1 MKPAKRQIFRAITL
15 TATLAL
21 AELLAALWLRL
32 IRTDG
37 HPQALQIRQQQIA
50 NGSAASDAASET
62 IHPWLGWVHNPQ
74 LASPEPIDGRLAG
87 TNALGFRDNQHPVTH
102 KSPDQLVVAIT
113 GGSVAWRFSWE
124 AESTLAQLL
133 SQHPKLAGRTLRIVR
148 LALPGYKQ
156 PQQLFALNYILALG
170 GEFDAVVNIDGF
182 NDSVLSILENA
193 QQGTAIDFPRSWH
206 ARSILITD
214 PRYSSEA
221 AQLLNLRGNR
231 QARAQSI
238 LQSPLRHSSLRQLL
252 WLVQDDLDHHKLLEL
267 AQTITR
273 SRTDSFVHHG
283 PPPPSDP
290 DIANQN
296 AIDLWARCSIQMFDL
311 CHARRIAYIHCLQP
325 SQYLPNSKPFSQF
338 EQDLCLTPDQPH
350 AVLAQTLFPLLQKRG
365 QQLGSHGVPFA
376 DLTDIFKNHPETL
389 YSDPWCHV
397 NADGNK
403 LLAQAIAPLLVQAL
417 ENQP

>member
-1 MKPAKRQIFRAITL
+1 MKPSKRWLFRAITL
-15 TATLAL
+15 TASLAL
-21 AELLAALWLRL
+21 AELLATLWLRL
-32 IRTDG
+32 ILSEG
-37 HPQALQIRQQQIA
+37 NPQALQIRQQQIA

-74 LASPEPIDGRLAG
+74 LAAPESIDGRSAG
-87 TNALGFRDNQHPVTH
+87 TNALGFRDNQHPVTR

-133 SQHPKLAGRTLRIVR
+133 SQNPALAGRKLRIVR

-156 PQQLFALNYILALG
+156 PQQLFALNYVLALG
-170 GEFDAVVNIDGF
+170 GEFDAVLNLDGF

-193 QQGTAIDFPRSWH
+193 QQGTAIDYPRSWH
-206 ARSILITD
+206 ARSILIAD

-221 AQLLNLRGNR
+221 AQLLSLRGNR
-231 QARAQSI
+231 QARAQSA
-238 LQSPLRHSSLRQLL
+238 LHSTLRFSSLYQLL
-252 WLVQDDLDHHKLLEL
+252 WLVRDDLDHHKLLEL

-273 SRTDSFVHHG
+273 SRKDSFVHHG
-283 PPPPSDP
+283 PPPPTDP
-290 DIANQN
+290 NTANQH
-296 AIDLWARCSIQMFDL
+296 AIDLWARCSIQMHDL
-311 CHARRIAYIHCLQP
+311 CKARRIAYLHCLQP
-325 SQYLPNSKPFSQF
+325 SQYLPGTKPFSQT
-338 EQDLCLTPDQPH
+338 EIQLCLTPDQPH
-350 AVLAQTLFPLLQKRG
+350 AVLAKNLFPLLRQRG
-365 QQLGSHGVPFA
+365 QSLAQHGVAFA

-403 LLAQAIAPLLVQAL
+403 LLAHAITPLLIRAL